1 MDPMSVG
8 AAVAALIG
16 AQAVGGF
23 ATEAGTRAWDAVQRM
38 AGSIRARLSP
48 RGKQA
53 LAELEAG
60 RHDPSTV
67 DILADEVQVAVVADP
82 TLREILENLLTQA
95 EESRSLAAVI
105 AVARDNVRQVNI
117 GGDNSGTI
125 NMR

>member
-1 MDPMSVG
+1 MDPISVG
-8 AAVAALIG
+8 AAVAALIA

-60 RHDPSTV
+60 RPDPSAV

-82 TLREILENLLTQA
+82 TLREMLENLIEQA
-95 EESRSLAAVI
+95 EESRSIAAVI
-105 AVARDNVRQVNI
+105 AVARDNARQVNI

-125 NMR
+125 NMG

>member
-1 MDPMSVG
+1 MDPMTVG

-16 AQAVGGF
+16 AQAVDGF
-23 ATEAGTRAWDAVQRM
+23 AAEAGTRAWDAVQSM
-38 AGSIRARLSP
+38 AGSIRARLSS

-53 LAELEAG
+53 LTELEAG

-82 TLREILENLLTQA
+82 TLREILENLIAQA
-95 EESRSLAAVI
+95 EESRSHAAVI
-105 AVARDNVRQVNI
+105 AVARDNARQVNI

-125 NMR
+125 NMG